1 MTKCRQTQ
9 WLASSSDNPKSAIQ
23 NPKLV
28 GCLAILLFLTGWVRL
43 VDAQQAG
50 KILRIGFLDGGT
62 AAGIAILLDA
72 FRQEMGKLGWT
83 EGKNISIEHRFAE
96 GKFDRLPELAAALI
110 HLKVDL
116 ILVSATPMALAAKN
130 ATTTIPIV
138 MVNAGDPVAAG
149 LVA

>member
-1 MTKCRQTQ
+1 MSKKI
-9 WLASSSDNPKSAIQ
+9 LAFALGAMLSALSF
-23 NPKLV
+23 P
-28 GCLAILLFLTGWVRL
+28 A
-43 VDAQQAG
+43 DAQQPG

-62 AAGIAILLDA
+62 AGGIAILLDA

-116 ILVSATPMALAAKN
+116 ILVSATPMALAG
-130 ATTTIPIV
+130 PS
-138 MVNAGDPVAAG
+138 
-149 LVA
+149 